1 MRFWTALIKY
11 FMQGLLYLVPITVTM
26 WVIIFA
32 FNYLDNLVKPYEAE
46 YLGFEIPGLG
56 LLILGL
62 LIVFIGYL
70 GSTIIFNPLI
80 SLVERIIN
88 RAPLIK
94 DIYSAIKDL
103 LSAFVGSKKKFNS
116 PVLVTMNETG
126 LKRIGFVT
134 REKLDQMNIP
144 EGYMVIYLPFSYG
157 VMGTV
162 IIVKKEMVELIDE
175 SSTDVMKFIVSGGVT
190 EMDEDKKSTK
200 QKKDFLNINTDDE
213 TI

>member
-1 MRFWTALIKY
+1 MKFWKGLIKY
-11 FMQGLLYLVPITVTM
+11 FMQGLLYLVPITVTL

-32 FNYLDNLVKPYEAE
+32 FNYLDSLVKPYETE

-56 LLILGL
+56 LLILAVI
-62 LIVFIGYL
+62 IVFIGYL

-80 SLVERIIN
+80 SLIERIIN

-134 REKLDQMNIP
+134 RENIDQMNIP
-144 EGYMVIYLPFSYG
+144 AGYMVVYLPFSYG

-162 IIVKKEMVELIDE
+162 IIVKEEMVEKLEE
-175 SSTDVMKFIVSGGVT
+175 SSTNVMKFIVSGGVT
-190 EMDEDKKSTK
+190 TMDDGKKTAK
-200 QKKDFLNINTDDE
+200 QENDFLTTKTDDE
-213 TI
+213 KI

>member
-1 MRFWTALIKY
+1 MKFWKGLIKY
-11 FMQGLLYLVPITVTM
+11 FMQGLLYLVPITVTL

-32 FNYLDNLVKPYEAE
+32 FNYLDSLVKPYETE

-56 LLILGL
+56 LLILAV

-80 SLVERIIN
+80 SLIEGIIN

-126 LKRIGFVT
+126 LKRVGFVT
-134 REKLDQMNIP
+134 REKIDQMNIP
-144 EGYMVIYLPFSYG
+144 EGYMVVYLPFSYG

-162 IIVKKEMVELIDE
+162 IIVREEMVEKLEE
-175 SSTDVMKFIVSGGVT
+175 SSTEVMKFIVSGGVT
-190 EMDEDKKSTK
+190 ELDEDKKTATF
-200 QKKDFLNINTDDE
+200 KKDFLNTNNEDE
-213 TI
+213 KI

>member
-1 MRFWTALIKY
+1 
-11 FMQGLLYLVPITVTM
+11 MQGLLYLVPISVTL

-32 FNYLDNLVKPYEAE
+32 FNYLDSLVKPYETQ

-56 LLILGL
+56 LVILAL
-62 LIVFIGYL
+62 VIVFIGFL

-80 SLVERIIN
+80 SLVEKVIN

-103 LSAFVGSKKKFNS
+103 LGAFVGSKKKFNA

-134 REKLDQMNIP
+134 REKMDNMNIP
-144 EGYMVIYLPFSYG
+144 EGYMVVYLPYSYG

-162 IIVKKEMVELIDE
+162 IVVKEDMVEKINQ

-190 EMDEDKKSTK
+190 EVEQEKKQVIKKIQSE
-200 QKKDFLNINTDDE
+200 QK
-213 TI
+213 

>member
-1 MRFWTALIKY
+1 MSFWRGLIKY
-11 FMQGLLYLVPITVTM
+11 FMQGLLYLVPITVTI
-26 WVIIFA
+26 WVIVFA
-32 FNYLDNLVKPYEAE
+32 FNYLDNLVKPYETE
-46 YLGFEIPGLG
+46 YLGYEIPGLG
-56 LLILGL
+56 LLILAL
-62 LIVFIGYL
+62 IIVFIGYL

-80 SLVERIIN
+80 SFIERMIN

-134 REKLDQMNIP
+134 REKMMQMNIP
-144 EGYMVIYLPFSYG
+144 EGYMVVYLPFSYG

-162 IIVKKEMVELIDE
+162 IIVKKEMVEKIEE
-175 SSTDVMKFIVSGGVT
+175 SSTNVMKFIVSGGVT
-190 EMDEDKKSTK
+190 EMDEDKKISK
-200 QKKDFLNINTDDE
+200 LKKDFNTKTEHED
-213 TI
+213 I

>member
-1 MRFWTALIKY
+1 MKFWKALIKY
-11 FMQGLLYLVPITVTM
+11 FMQGLLYLVPITVTL

-32 FNYLDNLVKPYEAE
+32 FNYLDSLVKPYETE

-56 LLILGL
+56 LVILAL
-62 LIVFIGYL
+62 VIVFIGFL

-80 SLVERIIN
+80 SIVEKIIN

-134 REKLDQMNIP
+134 REKMDNMNIP
-144 EGYMVIYLPFSYG
+144 EGYMVVYLPFSYG

-162 IIVKKEMVELIDE
+162 IIVKNEMVEKINQ

-190 EMDEDKKSTK
+190 EVEQEKNNATK
-200 QKKDFLNINTDDE
+200 NQVE
-213 TI
+213 

>member
-1 MRFWTALIKY
+1 MMKFWKALIKY
-11 FMQGLLYLVPITVTM
+11 FMQGLLYLVPISVTL

-32 FNYLDNLVKPYEAE
+32 FNYLDSLVKPFEQQ
-46 YLGFEIPGLG
+46 YLGFQIPGLG
-56 LLILGL
+56 LVILAFI
-62 LIVFIGYL
+62 IVFIGFL
-70 GSTIIFNPLI
+70 GSSIIFNPLI
-80 SLVERIIN
+80 SLVERVIN

-103 LSAFVGSKKKFNS
+103 LGAFVGSKKKFNS

-134 REKLDQMNIP
+134 REKMDNMNIP
-144 EGYMVIYLPFSYG
+144 DGYMVVYLPYSYG

-162 IIVKKEMVELIDE
+162 IVVKEEMVEKINQ

-190 EMDEDKKSTK
+190 EVDQDK
-200 QKKDFLNINTDDE
+200 N
-213 TI
+213 

>member
-1 MRFWTALIKY
+1 MRFWRALIKY
-11 FMQGLLYLVPITVTM
+11 FMQGLLYLVPITVTI
-26 WVIIFA
+26 WVFVFA

-62 LIVFIGYL
+62 IIVFIGYL

-103 LSAFVGSKKKFNS
+103 LSAFVGSKKKFKS

-134 REKLDQMNIP
+134 REKMDQMNIP
-144 EGYMVIYLPFSYG
+144 DGYMVVYLPYSYG

-162 IIVKKEMVELIDE
+162 IIVKTEMVELIDE

-190 EMDEDKKSTK
+190 EMDEDNKSTK
-200 QKKDFLNINTDDE
+200 QKKDLLNTNIDNE
-213 TI
+213 TN